1 MISLKE
7 FLDGLAGEDHPFT
20 KGNGLIPVEADF
32 ETELSAGKPSEEP
45 KEERQLPIRFSRLIR
60 N

>member
-1 MISLKE
+1 VISLKK
-7 FLDGLAGEDHPFT
+7 FLDDLAGEDHPFM

-32 ETELSAGKPSEEP
+32 ETELSAGPQSAETTEE
-45 KEERQLPIRFSRLIR
+45 KQLPIRFSRLIQ

>member
-1 MISLKE
+1 MISLKK
-7 FLDGLAGEDHPFT
+7 FLDDLAGEDHPFT

-32 ETELSAGKPSEEP
+32 ETETSAWTQFEKPIEE
-45 KEERQLPIRFSRLIR
+45 KQLPIRFSRLIQ